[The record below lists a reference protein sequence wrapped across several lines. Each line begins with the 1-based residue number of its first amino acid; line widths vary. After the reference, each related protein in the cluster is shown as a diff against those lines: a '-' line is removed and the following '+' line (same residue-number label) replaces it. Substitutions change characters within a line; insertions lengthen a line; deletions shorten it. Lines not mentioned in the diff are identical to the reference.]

1 MTDILRLMRDR
12 RGMALVEF
20 AILLPVLLTLFLGG
34 FQLAQASACKRR
46 VTIVARALSDLVS
59 QYDTITPAEVGT
71 ILNATAQIMAPFD
84 IDDGNSRVSIIAVDS
99 SKNAKVV
106 WSEAKN
112 TTELSKGST
121 FSSLPAAMKIANTY
135 YVYSEVNFTYSPM
148 GGRFA
153 YPFSFNQT
161 LFMVPRKSTSVD
173 CSAC

>member
-1 MTDILRLMRDR
+1 
-12 RGMALVEF
+12 MALVEF

-46 VTIVARALSDLVS
+46 VTIVARSLSDLVS
-59 QYDTITPAEVGT
+59 QYDTITPAEVNT

-84 IDDGNSRVSIIAVDS
+84 ISNGNSRVSVIAVDAN
-99 SKNAKVV
+99 KNVTVV

-112 TTELSKGST
+112 TTG
-121 FSSLPAAMKIANTY
+121 FSNGVPFTALPAAMKIANTY
-135 YVYSEVNFTYSPM
+135 YVYSEVNYTYSPM